1 MNPGTGGGVV
11 VVDERRRLLEPLEP
25 AAELLLSVGVRL
37 SIG

>member
-11 VVDERRRLLEPLEP
+11 VVDERRRLIAPLELP
-25 AAELLLSVGVRL
+25 AELALSIGVRL